1 MRLTFNS
8 SNEVSLL
15 SYYYLQQ
22 QCVTHQARKE
32 ADTGHSGSTRSR
44 SKKTAAKPSPNTP
57 VRWSSLM
64 NDLTH
69 RAPTIVRE
77 LISPD
82 ALLKLTVE
90 SSTRLDA
97 SNTAPNTLSPV
108 LHPPSQSTR
117 SSSDTRGKHASYK
130 MVQAVFTKA
139 VQAVAEQLKECRVWE
154 EFTGWLE
161 DEIAM
166 IRWGLYQEDHRY
178 VLDFSAYPS
187 MTDWLEWSFS
197 SEDTDTSE
205 GTEPFI
211 DPVTLEQLE
220 NQKNT
225 MDNTDEGM
233 SDSDLAE
240 YTALFGNRDD
250 SESDESEESEESDD
264 LDDELN
270 DDEKTNTPSD
280 GQQNFL
286 SLLLRLRPSDTGENS
301 AASRNARNA
310 KTPEGKAFWDML
322 KARAKGNSTDA
333 SFFNTLDKT
342 AQQAL
347 LTALRAVNAEKS
359 TAPLLFRI
367 LQSHLP
373 ASVKNEMM
381 SRFENARGEE
391 SAKYITW
398 VNAVLQLP
406 FDQYV
411 TPNHVKVASQG
422 SATKVHSFFQ
432 SCRETLD
439 AAVYGHEDAKD
450 QLVQYIAQMTRQS
463 VKSDKSDN
471 SDTNTNKTCA
481 AQKGLVLG
489 IQGPFGNGKT
499 TLIEKG
505 VSKVLGLPFYA
516 IPLGGASDGS
526 FLNGHSYTY
535 EGSLWGQI
543 ADVLM
548 KAKCSNPIIYL
559 DELDKVSAS
568 YKGQEV
574 IHQLVHLT
582 DPSQN
587 THFQDRYMGNIDID
601 LSQVTWVFSY
611 NDRSNIPAVLRDRI
625 TEVRTQG
632 FTLPQKQTIVQRFLV
647 PSICKEIG
655 MPEVSFQP
663 EVVKHM
669 IEQFT
674 YEGGVRSIKK
684 LLFEVCR
691 NLNKDDL
698 CGTVQLSVPVKR
710 RRITRQ
716 QTATATQTSS
726 FRHTP
731 YTVTMDDVRRY
742 LKHKTPM
749 VKERIHKAPAVGRI
763 NGLYASSGV
772 DMGGVI
778 PIETKFVPSNDV
790 YGLSLTG
797 NLGKVMQES
806 GTVAKTLA
814 LQCTNARTR
823 QQWESRWSTLKES
836 IHLHCPEGAVSKDGP
851 SAGTALTV
859 AILSLLTGNKIAHTI
874 GITGEINLFG
884 EVMAIGGLRSKMY
897 GAKSAG
903 CRLVLY
909 PKDNQNDYD
918 KIVRECPDLV
928 DDTFRGI
935 AVSTLADVLPYAM
948 IGKKGLSKEL
958 VAGMKA
964 SGANRVERI
973 GERGGEGD
981 AMIKKEGGGRVT
993 RKRARQ

>member
-1 MRLTFNS
+1 MPIQSSFPMRLTFNS
-8 SNEVSLL
+8 SREVSLL

-22 QCVTHQARKE
+22 RCEIHQGRKD
-32 ADTGHSGSTRSR
+32 AQTNHSGNTRSR
-44 SKKTAAKPSPNTP
+44 SKKNKSNQSPNTP

-64 NDLTH
+64 NDLTQ

-77 LISPD
+77 LISPE
-82 ALLKLTVE
+82 ALFKLKVETV
-90 SSTRLDA
+90 
-97 SNTAPNTLSPV
+97 TAPNTMSPV
-108 LHPPSQSTR
+108 LPPSQSTR
-117 SSSDTRGKHASYK
+117 SSRDTRGKHASYK
-130 MVQAVFTKA
+130 MVQAVFTEA
-139 VQAVAEQLKECRVWE
+139 IQAVSTQLKECRAWE

-161 DEIAM
+161 DEMSM
-166 IRWGLYQEDHRY
+166 IRWGLYQEDHQY
-178 VLDFSAYPS
+178 VLNFSAYPS
-187 MTDWLEWSFS
+187 MKDWIDWSYS
-197 SEDTDTSE
+197 SEDTSSE

-211 DPVTLEQLE
+211 EPIQLE
-220 NQKNT
+220 HL
-225 MDNTDEGM
+225 MD
-233 SDSDLAE
+233 
-240 YTALFGNRDD
+240 R
-250 SESDESEESEESDD
+250 ESEESEGFDENELDSEED
-264 LDDELN
+264 DDE
-270 DDEKTNTPSD
+270 DDEDDEDEEDEGTDPSE
-280 GQQNFL
+280 GPQNFL
-286 SLLLRLRPSDTGENS
+286 SLLLRLRPSTAGEHS
-301 AASRNARNA
+301 TASRNARNA

-347 LTALRAVNAEKS
+347 LTALQAVNAEKAS
-359 TAPLLFRI
+359 APLLFRI

-439 AAVYGHEDAKD
+439 AAVYGHEEAKD

-463 VKSDKSDN
+463 VKSVKSDKSDK
-471 SDTNTNKTCA
+471 SDTTRA

-535 EGSLWGQI
+535 EGSIWGQI

-716 QTATATQTSS
+716 QTATTTQPSS
-726 FRHTP
+726 LRHTP
-731 YTVTMDDVRRY
+731 YTVTMDDVHRY

-749 VKERIHKAPAVGRI
+749 VKECIHKAPAVGRI

-772 DMGGVI
+772 DMGGII

-964 SGANRVERI
+964 SDVNRVETI
-973 GERGGEGD
+973 SERGGEGG